1 MIPNQGYGQSVAYGG
16 SSYGQTGQAGSS
28 YGNPYGSGSSYG
40 QTYGS
45 GSSYGQPSSYG
56 QYGSSYSSQAGY
68 GQANGNPYSSGS
80 SYGQNQQE
88 YNPNQRYG
96 GYRSLEEENKERDNT
111 EDLKEAAEIPRS
123 LEASKGKEKDA
134 DAESPVV

>member
-1 MIPNQGYGQSVAYGG
+1 MMPNQGYGQSVPYGG

-28 YGNPYGSGSSYG
+28 YGNPYSSGSGYG

-45 GSSYGQPSSYG
+45 GSSYG

-80 SYGQNQQE
+80 SYGQNQQA

-111 EDLKEAAEIPRS
+111 EDLKGAAEIPRN
-123 LEASKGKEKDA
+123 LEASNGKEKDA